1 MSAEFE
7 AFLNKSG
14 IRHIASVPFHLS
26 TNGLVEHAIQILKK
40 RLKITDGS
48 VKSRL
53 AQVLL
58 AFRITPRVRL
68 EYHLLTC
75 TRLHCLKPKLA
86 DHVERH
92 QKRWK
97 GVHDRAA
104 HSRPFQ
110 CDNMVYVRKFW
121 LWTEVV
127 TWCGY
132 FRSSILLCS
141 VEWSCMEKVHVYQD
155 RWDRD

>member
-1 MSAEFE
+1 VSAEFE

-14 IRHIASVPFHLS
+14 ICRITSVPFHLS
-26 TNGLVEHAIQILKK
+26 TNGLVERAIQILKK

-58 AFRITPRVRL
+58 AFRITPQVRL
-68 EYHLLTC
+68 EYHQLTC

-92 QKRWK
+92 QKR
-97 GVHDRAA
+97 
-104 HSRPFQ
+104 
-110 CDNMVYVRKFW
+110 
-121 LWTEVV
+121 
-127 TWCGY
+127 
-132 FRSSILLCS
+132 
-141 VEWSCMEKVHVYQD
+141 
-155 RWDRD
+155 